1 LTRLFLIAFLLA
13 AATNASAS
21 VSYEFHYQGN
31 FGTTD
36 WRFTVPDFLSTPG
49 TTFITTFD
57 SYSSTFQGATLF
69 DVQITNP
76 FSASPFIST
85 DASGGALSSS
95 GWVGPFDHAD
105 SYSSGGATLL
115 ITSTGSPTPEPT
127 SVVLTGLG
135 GLLLGVVS
143 RRRSTSG
150 SKSPVDAV

>member
-1 LTRLFLIAFLLA
+1 LTRLLLVGVLLA
-13 AATNASAS
+13 AATTASAS

-49 TTFITTFD
+49 NTFITTFD

-76 FSASPFIST
+76 FSTTPFIST
-85 DASGGALSSS
+85 DAIGGALSSG
-95 GWVGPFDHAD
+95 GWVGPFDHAAT
-105 SYSSGGATLL
+105 YSSGGATLL
-115 ITSTGSPTPEPT
+115 ITSTGSPTPEPS

-135 GLLLGVVS
+135 GLLFALGS
-143 RRRSTSG
+143 RRRWSSR
-150 SKSPVDAV
+150 SRLQVNV